1 MDHRL
6 IPGPSFDWQ
15 PSKQCSVAFGLT
27 AKRGVL
33 QSSTADWQTA
43 LFWWPKMIWY
53 YRPFPE
59 DNGSDKSDRKVWVV
73 LPPRPWQGDPLR
85 VPVASPPPWLLL
97 GIEPIQS
104 QQIVSP
110 IKHSR
115 ETSLSLHPSTW
126 RAFLPPRPQTISW
139 RRLHREQRAFLPLC
153 NPDQEGSCRAALPWN
168 LPIDQGCFTPLEP
181 RPTLRGLDAAILSKL
196 DHSFDLARSFQ
207 KDLQHNVFN

>member
-126 RAFLPPRPQTISW
+126 RAFLPPRPQTTSW
-139 RRLHREQRAFLPLC
+139 
-153 NPDQEGSCRAALPWN
+153 
-168 LPIDQGCFTPLEP
+168 
-181 RPTLRGLDAAILSKL
+181 RPTLRGLDAVILSMMNSIQGLSHPWKPTRRAWRRASL
-196 DHSFDLARSFQ
+196 RAPNPCTTAAHLINNQCSVLVAPNTPKPFHGD
-207 KDLQHNVFN
+207 